1 MSWNLGI
8 CTMAATV
15 TASFP
20 VQLLRTIT
28 IAASL
33 LVGLSASRGSD
44 TRPLVPVN
52 YGAFTQTASYSIAN
66 QLGYFTAAGLNVTYL
81 QIPNS
86 TYGFAQLLSGGYDVL
101 TGTID
106 NAVNLRFNAH
116 KNLTVLGQLDGGPDL
131 VIASTQS
138 IRTVADLK
146 GKSIIV
152 DSPVS
157 GYAYILRRVLSAF
170 GLELQ
175 NGDYTFQVL
184 LPSVAIPT
192 FPVSPPITL
201 TDNYPRPSDR
211 PTYATP
217 PSPPASPRPA
227 PPSTPP
233 S

>member
-1 MSWNLGI
+1 
-8 CTMAATV
+8 MAVTI

-20 VQLLRTIT
+20 ARLLRIFT
-28 IAASL
+28 IAAS
-33 LVGLSASRGSD
+33 VFFGLSVCGDSND
-44 TRPLVPVN
+44 QPLVPVN

-66 QLGYFTAAGLNVTYL
+66 QLGFFTAAGLKVTYL

-86 TYGFAQLLSGGYDVL
+86 TYGYAQLLSGGYDVL

-131 VIASTQS
+131 VIASTQA
-138 IRTVADLK
+138 IQTMADLK
-146 GKSIIV
+146 GKPIIV

-157 GYAYILRRVLSAF
+157 GYAYILHKVLSAF

-184 LPSVAIPT
+184 LPLHLSLP
-192 FPVSPPITL
+192 SPISL
-201 TDNYPRPSDR
+201 CDLHPRPSDP

-217 PSPPASPRPA
+217 PSPPASPQAA

>member
-1 MSWNLGI
+1 
-8 CTMAATV
+8 MAVTI

-20 VQLLRTIT
+20 VQLLRIIT

-33 LVGLSASRGSD
+33 LVGLSACGDSD
-44 TRPLVPVN
+44 SRPLIPVK

-86 TYGFAQLLSGGYDVL
+86 PYGYAQLLSGGYDVL

-116 KNLTVLGQLDGGPDL
+116 KNLTVLGQLDGGSDL

-138 IRTVADLK
+138 IKNVADLK

-184 LPSVAIPT
+184 LPLRRHSFISSPYIPDY
-192 FPVSPPITL
+192 SH
-201 TDNYPRPSDR
+201 
-211 PTYATP
+211 
-217 PSPPASPRPA
+217 
-227 PPSTPP
+227 
-233 S
+233 